1 MNELAQRILRT
12 AFIAV
17 SVVTLNTGCLE
28 TRDSQKEVDE
38 KQVMRRQVQTLQQ
51 STADVAG
58 RFNDIEDEMRKING
72 RIEQT
77 DAKVR
82 QTNGLIDKGFGL
94 ADAKFKEKDEAYRE
108 EFAKLRSELES
119 VKSQLA
125 SLQEDTKKAA
135 QAEEAA
141 ARAAKEARDAK
152 EAKEAE
158 AAKNPFAVAEEKFEK
173 KSWREAILDYE
184 KYRKANPKG
193 KQVATATYKIG
204 VCFQELGL
212 SEDARAFYEEVVSKY
227 PKAKEAKS
235 ALTRLKKLK

>member
-1 MNELAQRILRT
+1 MNVRFCQLGL
-12 AFIAV
+12 V
-17 SVVTLNTGCLE
+17 SSLTVFLFTGCLE
-28 TRDSQKEVDE
+28 TRDSQKEVEE
-38 KQVMRRQVQTLQQ
+38 KQVMRKQVQTLQQ
-51 STADVAG
+51 SNADVSS

-77 DAKVR
+77 DQKVR

-94 ADAKFKEKDEAYRE
+94 ADAKFKEKDEVYRE
-108 EFAKLRSELES
+108 EFAKLRGELDS
-119 VKSQLA
+119 LKAQLA
-125 SLQEDTKKAA
+125 ALQDENKKAA
-135 QAEEAA
+135 AAHAEASA
-141 ARAAKEARDAK
+141 AREAK
-152 EAKEAE
+152 EAKDAKDAAE

-212 SEDARAFYEEVVSKY
+212 ADDARAFYEEVVSKY
-227 PKAKEAKS
+227 PKAKEASK
-235 ALTRLKKLK
+235 AQTRLKKLK